1 MITADKVF
9 KGSTEIIRI
18 YKGTTLEWE
27 KSVPIPDADAYIQDG
42 LVFQLDGIDKGND
55 AWIDRK
61 GQKEFVLHNVVTNS
75 NNMEFNGTNSYAE
88 CSSTLGYDSATH
100 TLEVVWEGNK
110 VTGVPFFGGPTSA
123 ELCLLPQGTPL
134 RRLSFGTGMN
144 FIVNQ
149 PDELKMISAN
159 ADNIIYNAG
168 WIGTSAELE
177 TNASY
182 NQTVAS
188 VGRYKTSNY
197 FRGKIYAI
205 RVYNRKLSALEMLQN
220 QLIDIERFGL
230 DSHFETINLTITGN
244 TDMTGCR
251 FMLNR
256 QEYEY
261 TGKTMTFKVREGQA
275 YQLTYDS
282 FPEHTAPSN
291 PEPVVAEGG
300 KVRNI
305 TAEYVDNGWGNKL
318 VMDFTSDATA
328 PQSLISAYDSYEIE
342 NLEDGTKRLKAVISS
357 ITWGLINV
365 TSSQY
370 LIAIRQWPSIQPAA
384 ITIGGFSSTA
394 INSVL
399 TYVAPIILSSAMTA
413 LKVQYIQ
420 NDFEWNV
427 TIARSKG
434 ISNIQLPAGVMDY
447 SRGFQT
453 LNNYVVTNSTSNYV
467 QDYLYSRVTNV
478 DMVVGVHKYGRIMRA
493 SYERNEKIGKYYFIF
508 DQFIKA
514 DTAITIKPDNNTISF
529 WKYVEFVDLFNTLSE
544 LPYNLTALNNWG
556 TGSEEN
562 RQSLVKS
569 LVENTVDRTKFSGAK
584 PVTIQLDPAVK
595 ALLTEDEIAQI
606 TAKGYTIA

>member
-1 MITADKVF
+1 
-9 KGSTEIIRI
+9 
-18 YKGTTLEWE
+18 
-27 KSVPIPDADAYIQDG
+27 
-42 LVFQLDGIDKGND
+42 
-55 AWIDRK
+55 
-61 GQKEFVLHNVVTNS
+61 
-75 NNMEFNGTNSYAE
+75 
-88 CSSTLGYDSATH
+88 
-100 TLEVVWEGNK
+100 
-110 VTGVPFFGGPTSA
+110 
-123 ELCLLPQGTPL
+123 
-134 RRLSFGTGMN
+134 MN

-177 TNASY
+177 TNDSY

-188 VGRYKTSNY
+188 VGRHKFSNY

-318 VMDFTSDATA
+318 VLDFTSDATA

-384 ITIGGFSSTA
+384 ITIGGYSSTA

-427 TIARSKG
+427 TIARSRG

-467 QDYLYSRVTNV
+467 QYYLYSRVTNV

-493 SYERNEKIGKYYFIF
+493 NYERNEKIGKYYFIF

-514 DTAITIKPDNNTISF
+514 DTAITIRPDNNTISY

-595 ALLTEDEIAQI
+595 ALLTSDEIAQI
-606 TAKGYTIA
+606 TSKGYTIA